1 MVEPMTQTPVIRRFI
16 GVKPITYGPESST
29 GATILILAAETNLG
43 PFDVLITQI
52 AGQELTAALNKHP
65 LTRGSA

>member
-1 MVEPMTQTPVIRRFI
+1 MAEPLTQTPVIRRFVGI
-16 GVKPITYGPESST
+16 KPVAYGPETST

-52 AGQELTAALNKHP
+52 AARELTAELNKHP
-65 LTRGSA
+65 LTRGSS